1 MRPCVCVCGLCVC
14 DLCVFPSIQITNQM
28 ITNCK
33 NCINGGD
40 APERLW
46 DKDAEKMMEN
56 LEACLRLNEAYQ
68 EIYRVTK
75 EKLLTMPKGK
85 QFDFSEAQ
93 IFSKFDLFCRRV
105 IKLLD
110 MFGTIAQFRSL
121 ANNHLEGMEG
131 LIESFFKIINE
142 FKAKRHDLLDYHN
155 NKVRIFGVR
164 GARAGGGGG
173 RRDSRDGRAADV
185 GGSRVWPA
193 RGGRRDGGGR
203 LQGWRGAEVGVEAVA
218 CAQCERTQG
227 LWCVLLLSYTIPTI
241 RFP

>member
-1 MRPCVCVCGLCVC
+1 
-14 DLCVFPSIQITNQM
+14 M

-164 GARAGGGGG
+164 GARARGVGVGGTVGTEGRPMWVAAGFG
-173 RRDSRDGRAADV
+173 RRVEVEGTE
-185 GGSRVWPA
+185 GGDC
-193 RGGRRDGGGR
+193 RGGAG
-203 LQGWRGAEVGVEAVA
+203 
-218 CAQCERTQG
+218 
-227 LWCVLLLSYTIPTI
+227 
-241 RFP
+241 